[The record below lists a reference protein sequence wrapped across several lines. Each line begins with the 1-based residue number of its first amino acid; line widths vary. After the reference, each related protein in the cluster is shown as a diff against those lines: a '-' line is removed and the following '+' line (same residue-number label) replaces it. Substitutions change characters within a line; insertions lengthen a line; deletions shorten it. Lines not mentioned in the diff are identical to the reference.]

1 MLTFDTCTVTYN
13 EYSGGEKELYVGH
26 FITNEME
33 LESANR
39 KLALCL
45 CDSYLTFKEEKTKRK
60 ILELYHFKE
69 NYFERN
75 YPTNLSFDSI
85 LVQRNQIFDPTFLIE

>member
-1 MLTFDTCTVTYN
+1 MLRFETCTVTYN
-13 EYSGGEKELYVGH
+13 EYNGGEKELYAGH

-45 CDSYLTFKEEKTKRK
+45 CESYLTLKEEKTKKK
-60 ILELYHFKE
+60 ILELYHLKE
-69 NYFERN
+69 NYFERRFS
-75 YPTNLSFDSI
+75 TNLSFDSI
-85 LVQRNQIFDPTFLIE
+85 LVQRNEIFEPTIVID